1 MQFGPLVSAVLSTCN
16 TLSYLHKSI
25 NLCLSNTIL
34 WEWFLIVESVPKM
47 CLYSWSALPVSI
59 ILASPFSSTC
69 RCPCKS
75 SQTLMAAKSNFN
87 WTVKKSNVYPI
98 NVFDVDISLFNKDF
112 HYIHPL
118 SCSCHMQCSSLR
130 RKRNYVRQKS
140 TYLQCTLEVQVSEQN
155 KLWYIVWFCSL
166 RTPIPNLH
174 NDVTYKSWSKTSA
187 GGHREYIG
195 YSKCVFR
202 KSTSLLCRK
211 MDCLCELVIATWRVG
226 VFISV
231 SDGCIAVQC

>member
-1 MQFGPLVSAVLSTCN
+1 MALVLILDQQLKTLCSTCLLYAIWALGVSCTIYMQYYVIFAQKHQLVLVKYN
-16 TLSYLHKSI
+16 TVRVISD
-25 NLCLSNTIL
+25 
-34 WEWFLIVESVPKM
+34 IVESMPKM

-75 SQTLMAAKSNFN
+75 SQTLMLANLNFN

-112 HYIHPL
+112 HCIHLL

-140 TYLQCTLEVQVSEQN
+140 TYFPCTL
-155 KLWYIVWFCSL
+155 
-166 RTPIPNLH
+166 
-174 NDVTYKSWSKTSA
+174 
-187 GGHREYIG
+187 
-195 YSKCVFR
+195 
-202 KSTSLLCRK
+202 
-211 MDCLCELVIATWRVG
+211 
-226 VFISV
+226 
-231 SDGCIAVQC
+231 